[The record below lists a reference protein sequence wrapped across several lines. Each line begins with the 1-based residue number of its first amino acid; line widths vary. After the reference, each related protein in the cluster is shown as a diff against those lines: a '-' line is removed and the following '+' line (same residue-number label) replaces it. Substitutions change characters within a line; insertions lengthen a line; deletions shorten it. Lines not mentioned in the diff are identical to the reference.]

1 MIVGESRPAGTVGAM
16 NNHLQADLDGVAD
29 QLEAIGETLAEM
41 GIGVLRDAIDDPD
54 SDGKRPAEE
63 KRITRARRSVEK
75 AAALL
80 RNESSAGVL

>member
-1 MIVGESRPAGTVGAM
+1 M

-29 QLEAIGETLAEM
+29 QLETIGETLAEM